1 MTYQHLELQIDG
13 IESHIRQLN
22 YMIRNAESDT
32 ERKTLEYY
40 KKESEELLV
49 TLQNNR

>member
-1 MTYQHLELQIDG
+1 MTHEHLELQIEG
-13 IESHIRQLN
+13 IESHIRQIN
-22 YMIRNAESDT
+22 DMIRHAECDT